1 MPTSVHR
8 DGEKQRDGE
17 GSRRLVLP
25 FGELDVLREH
35 WGHLPFR
42 DSGHEGLLATPHI
55 LYLVDV
61 FLTGQRAIGQYFTCH
76 PGQTQLPPG
85 QEMAT
90 VFHTAQNLSGS
101 SVRKLDAR
109 RVYAGNS

>member
-1 MPTSVHR
+1 M
-8 DGEKQRDGE
+8 
-17 GSRRLVLP
+17 LP